1 MSLGGPTQTT
11 VQSQPEYALPYVS
24 DLFRM
29 AQQNAYTPYT
39 PFAYNRVAETSPLF
53 QQGAQMVGQQAAAPG
68 ILGTM
73 NVGGQQVGTLQA
85 YMNPYQQAVTDVA
98 KQAAV
103 REYGQGLNALRG
115 QAASRGAF
123 GGSRQA
129 ILESE
134 LTRNLGTQLGNIQMQ
149 GSAAAFDKA
158 GQLYGADVAR
168 QQQAAQQAMATGLA
182 EQAQR
187 QAQLDAL
194 YGEYERQRTYPQQQ
208 AEAYRNIIFGQQM
221 PVTSSQYQA
230 PANPL
235 SQIVGIGSLL
245 YGGMK

>member
-1 MSLGGPTQTT
+1 MSLGGPAQTIT
-11 VQSQPEYALPYVS
+11 QSQPEYALPYVS
-24 DLFRM
+24 DLYRM

-39 PFAYNRVAETSPLF
+39 PFAFNRVAETSPLF
-53 QQGAQMVGQQAAAPG
+53 QQGANLISQQAAAPG

-73 NVGGQQVGTLQA
+73 NVGGQQMGTLQA

-103 REYGQGLNALRG
+103 REYGSGLQSLKG
-115 QAASRGAF
+115 QAAQRGAF

-134 LTRNLGTQLGNIQMQ
+134 LMRNLGSQLGNIQMQ
-149 GSAAAFDKA
+149 GSAQAFDKA

-168 QQQAAQQAMATGLA
+168 QQQAAQMAMSTGLA

-194 YGEYERQRTYPQQQ
+194 YGEYERQRLYPQQQ
-208 AEAYRNIIFGQQM
+208 AEAYKSIIFGQQM
-221 PVTSSQYQA
+221 PTSRSVYEA

-245 YGGMK
+245 YGGMR

>member
-1 MSLGGPTQTT
+1 MSFGGPSSTT

-85 YMNPYQQAVTDVA
+85 YMNPYQQGVTDIA
-98 KQAAV
+98 KQEAV
-103 REYGQGLNALRG
+103 RKYGTDLNQLRG
-115 QAASRGAF
+115 EATSRGAF

-134 LTRNLGTQLGNIQMQ
+134 LARNLGTQLGNIQMQ
-149 GSAAAFDKA
+149 GSSAAFDKA
-158 GQLYGADVAR
+158 GQLYGADVER
-168 QQQAAQQAMATGLA
+168 QRQAAQFAMQTGLA

-194 YGEYERQRTYPQQQ
+194 YGEYERQRLYPQEQ
-208 AEAYRNIIFGQQM
+208 ANAYKNIIFGQQM
-221 PVTSSQYQA
+221 PVSQSQYQA

>member
-1 MSLGGPTQTT
+1 MSTGGPAQTVTQMP
-11 VQSQPEYALPYVS
+11 PEFQLPYMS
-24 DLFRM
+24 DVYRM
-29 AQQNAYTPYT
+29 GQQVAYTPYT
-39 PFAYNRVAETSPLF
+39 AYQGPRFAETAPLY
-53 QQGAQMVGQQAAAPG
+53 QQGVEQAQQTAAMPG
-68 ILGTM
+68 LLGTM
-73 NVGGQQVGTLQA
+73 NVGGQNMGVMQA

-103 REYGQGLNALRG
+103 REYNTGLQNLRSQAGQ
-115 QAASRGAF
+115 RGAF

-129 ILESE
+129 IMESE
-134 LTRNLGTQLGNIQMQ
+134 LARGLGSQLGNI
-149 GSAAAFDKA
+149 AAFDKA
-158 GQLYGADVAR
+158 GQLYSADVAR

>member
-1 MSLGGPTQTT
+1 MSFGGPSSTT

-53 QQGAQMVGQQAAAPG
+53 QQGAQMVGQQATAPG

-73 NVGGQQVGTLQA
+73 NVGGQQIGTMQA
-85 YMNPYQQAVTDVA
+85 YMNPYQQGVTDIA
-98 KQAAV
+98 KQEAV
-103 REYGQGLNALRG
+103 RKYGTDLNQLRG
-115 QAASRGAF
+115 EATSRGAF

-134 LTRNLGTQLGNIQMQ
+134 LAKNLGTQLGNIQMQ
-149 GSAAAFDKA
+149 GSSAAFDKA
-158 GQLYGADVAR
+158 GQLYGADVER
-168 QQQAAQQAMATGLA
+168 QRQAAQFAMQTGLA

-194 YGEYERQRTYPQQQ
+194 YGEYERQRLYPQEQ
-208 AEAYRNIIFGQQM
+208 ANAYKNIIFGQQM
-221 PVTSSQYQA
+221 PVSQSQYQA

>member
-1 MSLGGPTQTT
+1 MSFGGPSSTT

-53 QQGAQMVGQQAAAPG
+53 QQGAQMVGQQATAPG

-73 NVGGQQVGTLQA
+73 NVGGQQIGTMQA
-85 YMNPYQQAVTDVA
+85 YMNPYQQGVTDIA
-98 KQAAV
+98 KQEAV
-103 REYGQGLNALRG
+103 RKYGTDLNQLRG
-115 QAASRGAF
+115 EATSRGAF

-134 LTRNLGTQLGNIQMQ
+134 LARNLGTQLGNIQMQ
-149 GSAAAFDKA
+149 GSSAAFDKA
-158 GQLYGADVAR
+158 GQLYGADVER
-168 QQQAAQQAMATGLA
+168 QRQAAQFAMQTGLA

-194 YGEYERQRTYPQQQ
+194 YGEYERQRLYPQEQ
-208 AEAYRNIIFGQQM
+208 ANAYKNIIFGQQM
-221 PVTSSQYQA
+221 PVSQSQYQA

>member
-24 DLFRM
+24 DLYRM

-39 PFAYNRVAETSPLF
+39 PFSYNRVAETSPLF
-53 QQGAQMVGQQAAAPG
+53 QQGAQMVSQQAAAPC

-73 NVGGQQVGTLQA
+73 NVGGQQMGTLQA

-98 KQAAV
+98 KQAAI
-103 REYGQGLNALRG
+103 RDYGQGLNQLKA

-129 ILESE
+129 IMESE
-134 LTRNLGTQLGNIQMQ
+134 LARNLGSQLGNIQMQ

-168 QQQAAQQAMATGLA
+168 QQQAAQFAMQTGLA

-208 AEAYRNIIFGQQM
+208 AEAYRSIIFGQQM

-230 PANPL
+230 PKDPFSN
-235 SQIVGIGSLL
+235 IVGIGSLL

>member
-1 MSLGGPTQTT
+1 MSLGGPAQTIT
-11 VQSQPEYALPYVS
+11 QSQPEYALPYVS
-24 DLFRM
+24 DLYRM

-39 PFAYNRVAETSPLF
+39 PFAFNRVAETSPLF
-53 QQGAQMVGQQAAAPG
+53 QQGAEMISQQAASPG

-73 NVGGQQVGTLQA
+73 NVGGQQMGTLQA

-98 KQAAV
+98 KQAAL
-103 REYGQGLNALRG
+103 REYGSGLSALKS

-129 ILESE
+129 IMESE
-134 LTRNLGTQLGNIQMQ
+134 LTRNLGQQLGNIQMQ

-168 QQQAAQQAMATGLA
+168 QQQAAQMAMSTGLA

-194 YGEYERQRTYPQQQ
+194 YNEYERQRLYPQQQ
-208 AEAYRNIIFGQQM
+208 AEAYKSIIFGQNM
-221 PVTSSQYQA
+221 PVSQSAYQA

-245 YGGMK
+245 YGGMR

>member
-24 DLFRM
+24 DLYRM

-208 AEAYRNIIFGQQM
+208 AAAYRDIIFGQQM
-221 PVTSSQYQA
+221 PVTQSKYEA
-230 PANPL
+230 PPNPL

>member
-1 MSLGGPTQTT
+1 MSFGGPSSTT

-53 QQGAQMVGQQAAAPG
+53 QQGAQMAGQQAAAPG

-85 YMNPYQQAVTDVA
+85 YMNPYQQGVTDIA
-98 KQAAV
+98 KQEAI
-103 REYGQGLNALRG
+103 RKYGTDLNQLRG
-115 QAASRGAF
+115 EATSRGAF

-134 LTRNLGTQLGNIQMQ
+134 LARNLGAQLGNIQMQ
-149 GSAAAFDKA
+149 GSSAAFDKA

-168 QQQAAQQAMATGLA
+168 QQQAAQFAMQTGLA

-194 YGEYERQRTYPQQQ
+194 YGEYERQRLYPQEQ
-208 AEAYRNIIFGQQM
+208 ANAYKSIIFGQQM
-221 PVTSSQYQA
+221 PTTQSTYQA
-230 PANPL
+230 PKDPFSN
-235 SQIVGIGSLL
+235 IVGIGSLL

>member
-1 MSLGGPTQTT
+1 MSLGGPAQTT

-53 QQGAQMVGQQAAAPG
+53 QQGAQMVGQQATAPG

-73 NVGGQQVGTLQA
+73 NVGGQQIGTMQA
-85 YMNPYQQAVTDVA
+85 YMNPYQQGVTDIA
-98 KQAAV
+98 KQEAV
-103 REYGQGLNALRG
+103 RKYGTDLNQLRG
-115 QAASRGAF
+115 EATSRGAF

-134 LTRNLGTQLGNIQMQ
+134 LARNLGTQLGNIQMQ
-149 GSAAAFDKA
+149 GSSAAFDKA
-158 GQLYGADVAR
+158 GQLYGADVER
-168 QQQAAQQAMATGLA
+168 QRQAAQFAMQTGLA

-194 YGEYERQRTYPQQQ
+194 YGEYERQRLYPQEQ
-208 AEAYRNIIFGQQM
+208 ANAYKNIIFGQQM
-221 PVTSSQYQA
+221 PVSQSQYQA

>member
-1 MSLGGPTQTT
+1 MSLGGPAQTIT
-11 VQSQPEYALPYVS
+11 QSQPEYALPYVS
-24 DLFRM
+24 DLYRM

-53 QQGAQMVGQQAAAPG
+53 QQGANLISQQAAAPG

-73 NVGGQQVGTLQA
+73 NVGGQQMGTLQA

-103 REYGQGLNALRG
+103 REYGTGLQNLKA
-115 QAASRGAF
+115 QAAQRGAF

-134 LTRNLGTQLGNIQMQ
+134 LTRNLGSQLGNIQMQ

-168 QQQAAQQAMATGLA
+168 QQQAAQMAMSTGLA

-194 YGEYERQRTYPQQQ
+194 YNEYERQRLYPQQQ
-208 AEAYRNIIFGQQM
+208 AEAYKSIIFGQQM
-221 PVTSSQYQA
+221 PTSRSVYGA

-245 YGGMK
+245 YGGMR

>member
-1 MSLGGPTQTT
+1 MSFGGPSQTVT
-11 VQSQPEYALPYVS
+11 QSQPEYALPYVS

-53 QQGAQMVGQQAAAPG
+53 QQGAQMASQQASAPG

-73 NVGGQQVGTLQA
+73 NVGGQNVSTIQA

-98 KQAAV
+98 KQS
-103 REYGQGLNALRG
+103 ALRDYQTG
-115 QAASRGAF
+115 LAGLKSQATQRGAF

-134 LTRNLGTQLGNIQMQ
+134 LARNLGSQLGNIQMQ
-149 GSAAAFDKA
+149 GSAQAFDKA

-168 QQQAAQQAMATGLA
+168 QQEAARFAMSTGLA

-187 QAQLDAL
+187 QSQLDAL
-194 YGEYERQRTYPQQQ
+194 YNEYERQRTYPQQQ
-208 AEAYRNIIFGQQM
+208 AEAYKNIIFGQQM
-221 PVTSSQYQA
+221 PASQSSYNA